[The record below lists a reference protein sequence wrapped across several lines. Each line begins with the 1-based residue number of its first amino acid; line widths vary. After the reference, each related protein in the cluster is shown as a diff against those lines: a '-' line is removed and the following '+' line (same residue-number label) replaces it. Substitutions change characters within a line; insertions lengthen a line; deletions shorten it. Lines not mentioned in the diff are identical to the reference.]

1 MYRMQATVKLG
12 SVLREKAPGFVG
24 GEGSVELSGDGPWA
38 VSDLMAALG
47 IRPDE
52 VNVIYRNHVLV
63 AQVASVVEGDR
74 VALFPPNF
82 IHFSQFYLERKT
94 D

>member
-1 MYRMQATVKLG
+1 MQATVKLG
-12 SVLREKAPGFVG
+12 SILRAKAPAFVG
-24 GEGSVELSGDGPWA
+24 GEGIVEMPGEGPWA
-38 VSDLMAALG
+38 VSDLMAVLG

-63 AQVASVVEGDR
+63 APVAPVADGDR
-74 VALFPPNF
+74 VALFPPIF

-94 D
+94 E

>member
-1 MYRMQATVKLG
+1 MQVTVKLG
-12 SVLREKAPGFVG
+12 SVLRDKAPDFVG
-24 GEGSVELSGDGPWA
+24 GEGVVEMPGPGPRT
-38 VSDLMAALG
+38 VSDVMAALG
-47 IRPDE
+47 IGPDE

-63 AQVASVVEGDR
+63 AQIATVVDRDR